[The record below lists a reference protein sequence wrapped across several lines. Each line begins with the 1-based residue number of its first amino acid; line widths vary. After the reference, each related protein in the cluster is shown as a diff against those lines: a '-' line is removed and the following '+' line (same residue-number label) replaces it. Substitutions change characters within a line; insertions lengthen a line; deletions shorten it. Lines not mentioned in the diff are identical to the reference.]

1 VLAGGDHLH
10 VPWSEIIEDPEELR
24 AYFAGLEAY
33 FVKRADLAIE
43 GARGKRL
50 TYETTRSQWQ
60 AQPA

>member
-10 VPWSEIIEDPEELR
+10 VPWSEIIEEPEELR

-33 FVKRADLAIE
+33 FVKRGDLAIE

-50 TYETTRSQWQ
+50 TYETTS
-60 AQPA
+60 